1 MLPTYN
7 NLPFARVQSL
17 ASFYKDSSSLPETP
31 KLRSLIE
38 NAKLLFSLPS
48 SRVILECA
56 EGERVYRITL
66 LTTDVKRQVF
76 GFMIYVPSN
85 RQLDIYDVSDP
96 EIPFLQFRA
105 KKAVFKN
112 YSHLL
117 DKAGLDTLFTKLSNV
132 L

>member
-7 NLPFARVQSL
+7 HLPFAKVQNL
-17 ASFYKDSSSLPETP
+17 ASFYKDSSSLPEIP
-31 KLRSLIE
+31 KLRALIE

-48 SRVILECA
+48 SRIILECA

-66 LTTDVKRQVF
+66 LTTDVKKQIF
-76 GFMIYVPSN
+76 GFIIYIPDN
-85 RQLDIYDVSDP
+85 RQLDIYDVSDQS
-96 EIPFLQFRA
+96 IPLLQFKS
-105 KKAVFKN
+105 KKAVFRN

-117 DKAGLDTLFTKLSNV
+117 YKAGLDTLFLKLSNV

>member
-1 MLPTYN
+1 MLSTIYN
-7 NLPFARVQSL
+7 YQCKFSL
-17 ASFYKDSSSLPETP
+17 VTDMTEFYKE
-31 KLRSLIE
+31 KLEEIPRIRSFI
-38 NAKLLFSLPS
+38 NQIKLTFSLPTD
-48 SRVILECA
+48 RVILEVA
-56 EGERVYRITL
+56 EGERIYRITL

-85 RQLDIYDVSDP
+85 RQLDIYDVSDQD
-96 EIPFLQFRA
+96 IPLIQFRS

-117 DKAGLDTLFTKLSNV
+117 DKAGLDTLFLKLSNV

>member
-7 NLPFARVQSL
+7 HISFAKVQNLAG
-17 ASFYKDSSSLPETP
+17 FYKDSSNLPETT

-48 SRVILECA
+48 SRVILGCA
-56 EGERVYRITL
+56 EGERIYKITL
-66 LTTDVKRQVF
+66 LTADVSKQVF
-76 GFMIYVPSN
+76 GFMIYIPDN
-85 RQLDIYDVSDP
+85 RQLDIYDVSDQYTP
-96 EIPFLQFRA
+96 LIQFKS

-112 YSHLL
+112 YSNLL
-117 DKAGLDTLFTKLSNV
+117 DKAGLDTLFIKLSNV